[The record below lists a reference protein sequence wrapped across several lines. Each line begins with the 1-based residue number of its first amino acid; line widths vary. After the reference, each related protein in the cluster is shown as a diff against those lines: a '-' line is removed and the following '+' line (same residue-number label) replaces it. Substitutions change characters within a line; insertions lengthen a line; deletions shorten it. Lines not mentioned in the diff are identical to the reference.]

1 MRGNFCSIIR
11 KAVTAFPLR
20 NFILNCFYIM
30 CIFHVVN
37 LKARLWVQN
46 LFGTRMLKHQLIHK
60 IVRFCMII
68 EPKERKHVLNRMT
81 QFTMVL
87 SRDFQLVTLVS
98 SFIVGACAVRTCLVD
113 EPNKIYVCEYKYL
126 RSRNRSFKTKFFVK

>member
-1 MRGNFCSIIR
+1 
-11 KAVTAFPLR
+11 
-20 NFILNCFYIM
+20 M

-37 LKARLWVQN
+37 LIARPWVQN
-46 LFGTRMLKHQLIHK
+46 LFGTRMHTHESIQK

-68 EPKERKHVLNRMT
+68 ETKEMKHVLNRMT

-87 SRDFQLVTLVS
+87 SSDFQLVISIS

-113 EPNKIYVCEYKYL
+113 EPNKIYFSEYKYL
-126 RSRNRSFKTKFFVK
+126 RS